1 MERVAV
7 DGNEND
13 KGWFMVIIKKEKKEE
28 RGEKYFSISK
38 NENKLEDG
46 LWINLLII
54 VKYSFIYLFVF
65 FFDKYLIILI
75 EENFHIILINL
86 IIFILYIIHHV
97 YTLFRSYI
105 YKYIS

>member
-13 KGWFMVIIKKEKKEE
+13 KGWFMVIIKKEKKRRE
-28 RGEKYFSISK
+28 RREIFHSSISK
-38 NENKLEDG
+38 NEKKLEDG

-65 FFDKYLIILI
+65 FGKYLIARAK
-75 EENFHIILINL
+75 FSCYINK
-86 IIFILYIIHHV
+86 FNHFYFVHYTSCLYIISFL
-97 YTLFRSYI
+97 YL
-105 YKYIS
+105 

>member
-13 KGWFMVIIKKEKKEE
+13 KGWFMVIIKKEKKRRE
-28 RGEKYFSISK
+28 RKEIFHSSISK
-38 NENKLEDG
+38 NEKKLEDG

-65 FFDKYLIILI
+65 FFDKYLIARGK
-75 EENFHIILINL
+75 FSYYINKFNHFY
-86 IIFILYIIHHV
+86 FIHYTSCLYIISFL
-97 YTLFRSYI
+97 YL
-105 YKYIS
+105 

>member
-13 KGWFMVIIKKEKKEE
+13 KGWFMVIIKKEKKRRE
-28 RGEKYFSISK
+28 RREIFHSSISK
-38 NENKLEDG
+38 NEKKLEDD

-65 FFDKYLIILI
+65 FFDKYLITL
-75 EENFHIILINL
+75 ENFHIILINL

-105 YKYIS
+105 YKYIF